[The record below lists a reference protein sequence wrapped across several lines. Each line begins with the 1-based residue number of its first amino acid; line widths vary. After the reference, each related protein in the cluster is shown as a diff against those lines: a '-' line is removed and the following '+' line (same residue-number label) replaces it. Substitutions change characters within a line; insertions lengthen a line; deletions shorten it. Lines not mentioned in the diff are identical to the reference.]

1 MSIKR
6 SLLGELERFGETIT
20 VTTEQGQKTIKGI
33 LQPLL
38 YKNKMY
44 ISGKQLPS
52 GYFDMGH
59 YLVICPPEIKLP
71 VVGNA
76 FFECGGKRYILKR
89 SEVVKE
95 KGRELY
101 LWAVLCPYAEPSE
114 EEFL

>member
-1 MSIKR
+1 MSIKG
-6 SLLGELERFGETIT
+6 SLLNELERFGETIT
-20 VTTEQGQKTIKGI
+20 VTTEQGQKTIRGI

-44 ISGKQLPS
+44 ISGKHLPS

-59 YLVICPPEIKLP
+59 YLLICTPEVSLP

-95 KGRELY
+95 KGNSLY
-101 LWAVLCPYAEPSE
+101 LWAVLCPYTEPAE

>member
-1 MSIKR
+1 MSIYR
-6 SLLGELERFGETIT
+6 SLCGELERFGEKITI
-20 VTTEQGQKTIKGI
+20 TTEQGQNKVKGI

-59 YLVICPPEIKLP
+59 YLLICPPEVKLP

-76 FFECGGKRYILKR
+76 FLECGGKRYILKR

-101 LWAVLCPYAEPSE
+101 LWAVVCPYVEPVKE
-114 EEFL
+114 DF